1 MLRAVRDAEKR
12 EKRARE
18 EGGQLYPH
26 PMLGDGGWGV
36 VPVPAW
42 SWRPL
47 RAGEWRET
55 AGAEASRETEPL
67 AKRRRVT
74 SGRVGILRQLAE
86 ASGQLELF
94 DSVARM
100 AHFDSRTYAKRPKV
114 RCEEGADVSGVT

>member
-1 MLRAVRDAEKR
+1 M
-12 EKRARE
+12 
-18 EGGQLYPH
+18 
-26 PMLGDGGWGV
+26 
-36 VPVPAW
+36 
-42 SWRPL
+42 RPL

-94 DSVARM
+94 DSVARIGRILTLVITLN
-100 AHFDSRTYAKRPKV
+100 ALKYVV
-114 RCEEGADVSGVT
+114 RRGSGR